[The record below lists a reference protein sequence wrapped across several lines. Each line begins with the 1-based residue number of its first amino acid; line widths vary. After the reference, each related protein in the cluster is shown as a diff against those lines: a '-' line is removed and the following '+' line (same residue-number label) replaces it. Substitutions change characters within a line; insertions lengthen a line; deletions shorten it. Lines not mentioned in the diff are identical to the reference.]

1 MKAQKSIFEVENII
15 EFIIYIIIIIK
26 ILFLIT
32 TIGHLILSHTRKQT
46 PKTKE
51 FDEEFSAWR
60 EKFEFVFIV
69 MMSCLLIFIFT
80 PWADNT
86 HYMTTTM
93 KFLFYV
99 FGFILIL
106 SADWNLVMP
115 STTLDSIIQKSLS

>member
-1 MKAQKSIFEVENII
+1 MKAQKSIFAVENII

-32 TIGHLILSHTRKQT
+32 TIGHIILSHTRKQT

-51 FDEEFSAWR
+51 FDEMFSVWR

-80 PWADNT
+80 PWRDNA
-86 HYMTTTM
+86 HYMTPTM

-106 SADWNLVMP
+106 SADWNLVLP
-115 STTLDSIIQKSLS
+115 STSLDSIIQQSLS

>member
-32 TIGHLILSHTRKQT
+32 SIGHLILSHTRKQT

-51 FDEEFSAWR
+51 FDEKFLEWKQ
-60 EKFEFVFIV
+60 KFEFVFIV
-69 MMSCLLIFIFT
+69 MMACLLIFIFT
-80 PWADNT
+80 PWSDNA
-86 HYMTTTM
+86 HYMTSTM
-93 KFLFYV
+93 KFLFYL

-106 SADWNLVMP
+106 SADWNLVLP
-115 STTLDSIIQKSLS
+115 STSLDSIVRRSLS

>member
-32 TIGHLILSHTRKQT
+32 TIGHIILSHTRKQT

-51 FDEEFSAWR
+51 FDEKFLEWKQ
-60 EKFEFVFIV
+60 KFEFVFIV

-80 PWADNT
+80 PWRDNA
-86 HYMTTTM
+86 HYMTSTM
-93 KFLFYV
+93 KFLFYL

-106 SADWNLVMP
+106 SADWNLILP
-115 STTLDSIIQKSLS
+115 STSLDSIVRRSLS